1 MFKKCNQVGG
11 LRAKHLQLVKAGNL
25 GEKFQKA
32 RTLQKLRKYHTFQH
46 FDNAKSCE
54 EKVNLIRITLK

>member
-11 LRAKHLQLVKAGNL
+11 LRAKHLQLVKAGNF
-25 GEKFQKA
+25 GEA
-32 RTLQKLRKYHTFQH
+32 RTLQNLRKYHTFQL

-54 EKVNLIRITLK
+54 EKVNSIRITIK